1 MFCQSYFSVFVSC
14 MLLVIIQPGG
24 GSEIIGGK
32 EVEPHS
38 LPFMAYVKSKK
49 SVCGGTLIH
58 PQWVLTAAHC
68 KDMSKVTLGAHSI
81 KKKEKASK
89 QVQKVDKRFPHP
101 DYCQGSKENDLM
113 LLKLKKTVK
122 LTKTVKCLQLGNTV
136 KEPPAGSKC
145 MVAGWGLTES
155 NQPSDVLMSAN
166 VTVIDR
172 KTCNSYYYTVI
183 TSDMICAGSTGKK
196 KVDVC
201 QGDSGGPLLCDGVLV
216 GATSFGRTC
225 ESKENVPGVYAF
237 VSNKQLSWIKET
249 MKSYEMP

>member
-14 MLLVIIQPGG
+14 MLLMIIQPGH

-32 EVEPHS
+32 EVKPHS
-38 LPFMAYVKSKK
+38 LPFMARVESDR
-49 SVCGGTLIH
+49 SSCGGTLIH

-68 KDMSKVTLGAHSI
+68 NDMTLVILGAHSLR
-81 KKKEKASK
+81 KKEAGSR
-89 QVQKVDKRFPHP
+89 QLRVVEKRFPHP
-101 DYCQGSKENDLM
+101 GYYSAFKGNDLM
-113 LLKLKKTVK
+113 LLKLKKPVM
-122 LTKTVKCLQLGNTV
+122 LTKTVKCLRLGNTV

-145 MVAGWGLTES
+145 MVAGWGRTES
-155 NQPSDVLMSAN
+155 NRPSHVLMSAN

-172 KTCNSYYYTVI
+172 ETCNSYYTAI

-201 QGDSGGPLLCDGVLV
+201 RGDSGGPLLCNGVLV
-216 GATSFGRTC
+216 GATSFGRKC

-237 VSNKQLSWIKET
+237 ISNKQLNWIKET

>member
-1 MFCQSYFSVFVSC
+1 MFTIRLMVPNFCAQRH
-14 MLLVIIQPGG
+14 

-32 EVEPHS
+32 EVKPHS
-38 LPFMAYVKSKK
+38 LPFMAHVEGERS
-49 SVCGGTLIH
+49 SCGGTLIH

-68 KDMSKVTLGAHSI
+68 TDMTQVILGAHSLRNV
-81 KKKEKASK
+81 EVDSW
-89 QVQKVDKRFPHP
+89 QVRVVEKRFPHP
-101 DYCQGSKENDLM
+101 GYHEVTMVNDLM
-113 LLKLKKTVK
+113 LLKLKKKVM
-122 LTKTVKCLQLGNTV
+122 LTKTVKRLRLGNTV

-172 KTCNSYYYTVI
+172 EKCNSYYRTVI

-196 KVDVC
+196 K
-201 QGDSGGPLLCDGVLV
+201 GDSGGPLLCSGELV
-216 GATSFGRTC
+216 GATSFGRKC

-237 VSNKQLSWIKET
+237 ISNKQLNWIKKT

>member
-1 MFCQSYFSVFVSC
+1 MSCLRNFNVFFSC
-14 MLLVIIQPGG
+14 MFLFIIQPGH

-38 LPFMAYVKSKK
+38 LPFMAHVRSER
-49 SVCGGTLIH
+49 SVCGGILID

-68 KDMSKVTLGAHSI
+68 KDMTIVILGAHSLSNV
-81 KKKEKASK
+81 EVDSW
-89 QVQKVDKRFPHP
+89 QVREVEKRFPHP
-101 DYCQGSKENDLM
+101 NYYKAIKGNDLT
-113 LLKLKKTVK
+113 LLKLKEPVM

-145 MVAGWGLTES
+145 MVAGWGRTES

-172 KTCNSYYYTVI
+172 ETCNSYYYTVI

-201 QGDSGGPLLCDGVLV
+201 RGDSGGPLLCDGVLV